1 MKNQITPFT
10 LLLEENQQLSMIQ
23 GFRENT
29 FQRVNTQPGSAVWCM
44 GPKRKEMVKLLLQ
57 KHQIIAQSA
66 KNLFANVALLPK
78 VKLRSIC
85 LILLSSC

>member
-1 MKNQITPFT
+1 
-10 LLLEENQQLSMIQ
+10 MIQ

-44 GPKRKEMVKLLLQ
+44 GTKRKEMVKLLLQ

-66 KNLFANVALLPK
+66 KKTCFAAK
-78 VKLRSIC
+78 SETKK
-85 LILLSSC
+85 

>member
-1 MKNQITPFT
+1 
-10 LLLEENQQLSMIQ
+10 MIQ
-23 GFRENT
+23 GFWENT

-44 GPKRKEMVKLLLQ
+44 GTKRKEMVKLLLQ

-85 LILLSSC
+85 LTLLSSC